1 MTLNAATS
9 DAAERLRKAEERAV
23 ARWNARKR
31 WYHPIIARTVI
42 SGSRFVTRVMN
53 RLDVEGREHLEAVR
67 ERGGRGLLTVSNHVS
82 LYDDPL
88 LTSNFVRMSYDRI
101 RWVGA
106 DALNFFGSGKKAW
119 FFNSG
124 RVVPIVRGG
133 RGGGINQPGMQFLR
147 DRLAEGDWVH
157 MFPEGGRTR
166 DPEGRMMPEFKNG
179 TGWLIAQTKPLVL
192 PFYHHGMM
200 GILPVG
206 SGFPRPGNRVRV
218 VFHEPI
224 DCDADWIDQTCEK
237 HAGDRTDGP
246 KLWDAITAELYSTL
260 STMERRIHPSFA

>member
-1 MTLNAATS
+1 MTLHAAAS
-9 DAAERLRKAEERAV
+9 DSAERLRKAEERAV
-23 ARWNARKR
+23 ARWHPRKR
-31 WYHPIIARTVI
+31 WYHPLIARTVI
-42 SGSRFVTRVMN
+42 TGSRFVTRVMN
-53 RLDVEGREHLEAVR
+53 RLDAEGREHLESVR
-67 ERGGRGLLTVSNHVS
+67 ERAGRGLLTISNHVS

-88 LTSNFVRMSYDRI
+88 LTSNFVSMSYDRI

-106 DALNFFGSGKKAW
+106 DAINFFGSAVKAW

-124 RVVPIVRGG
+124 RVVPIV

-147 DRLAEGDWVH
+147 DRLAEGEWVH

-166 DPEGRMMPEFKNG
+166 DPEGRMLPELKNG

-206 SGFPRPGNRVRV
+206 SGLPRFGKRVRLA
-218 VFHEPI
+218 FDTPI
-224 DCDADWIDQTCEK
+224 DCNDRWIEETCLRR
-237 HAGDRTDGP
+237 AGDRTDGP
-246 KLWDAITAELYSTL
+246 KLWDAITAELYDNL
-260 STMERRIHPSFA
+260 SAMEKRIHPGAS

>member
-23 ARWNARKR
+23 ARWHPGKR
-31 WYHPIIARTVI
+31 WYYPLIARTVI
-42 SGSRFVTRVMN
+42 TGSRFITRVMN
-53 RLDVEGREHLEAVR
+53 RLDIEGREHLDSLR
-67 ERGGRGLLTVSNHVS
+67 ERAGRGLLTISNHVS

-88 LTSNFVRMSYDRI
+88 LTSNFARMSYDKI

-106 DALNFFGSGKKAW
+106 DALNFFGSGRKAW
-119 FFNSG
+119 FFGSG
-124 RVVPIVRGG
+124 RVVPIV

-147 DRLAEGDWVH
+147 DRLAEGEWVH

-179 TGWLIAQTKPLVL
+179 IGWLIAQAKPLVL

-206 SGFPRPGNRVRV
+206 AGIPRPGNRVRV
-218 VFHEPI
+218 VFNEPV
-224 DCDADWIDQTCEK
+224 DCNSDWIDETC
-237 HAGDRTDGP
+237 ARRTGDRTDGP
-246 KLWDAITAELYSTL
+246 RLWDAITAELYDKL
-260 STMERRIHPSFA
+260 IAMEHRINPNVA